1 MANFLCYITDTFMG
15 YAYGNRIKKTHP
27 DQSIQDAIATFED
40 ANEISDHEFE
50 LLKYV
55 CIFGHA
61 FEYLYQDEASQTK
74 MTVVKPDELFVVY
87 DDTLKQRAL
96 FAVRYGYHEN
106 DSQTGSNQSLGD
118 VYGEVLTRQ
127 TIYTFEG
134 DKQNKPIENPYGYIP
149 VVEYRMND
157 ERIGLYETVSGLI
170 EEYNRVIS
178 EKANDV
184 EAFAEAYL
192 AILGAE
198 TDEEG
203 VQRIRDDRIINF
215 YGTDNAADIS
225 VQFLTKPTADGTQE
239 NLLDRLEKQ
248 IYQISMVANISDE
261 AYGNATSGVSLAYK
275 LQVMSNLALGF
286 DRKIEKS
293 LKKRYKI
300 FCSLATNV
308 SDPDAWKDVV
318 ITTSRNI
325 PNNRAEETTIAK
337 DAEGLVSKRTQLSL
351 LSYVDD
357 PDAELERIKEEESKD
372 SELIQG
378 LFAEHDHED
387 VEDGN
392 EETEE

>member
-149 VVEYRMND
+149 VVEYR
-157 ERIGLYETVSGLI
+157 R
-170 EEYNRVIS
+170 
-178 EKANDV
+178 A
-184 EAFAEAYL
+184 
-192 AILGAE
+192 
-198 TDEEG
+198 
-203 VQRIRDDRIINF
+203 DR
-215 YGTDNAADIS
+215 A
-225 VQFLTKPTADGTQE
+225 V
-239 NLLDRLEKQ
+239 
-248 IYQISMVANISDE
+248 
-261 AYGNATSGVSLAYK
+261 
-275 LQVMSNLALGF
+275 
-286 DRKIEKS
+286 
-293 LKKRYKI
+293 
-300 FCSLATNV
+300 
-308 SDPDAWKDVV
+308 
-318 ITTSRNI
+318 
-325 PNNRAEETTIAK
+325 
-337 DAEGLVSKRTQLSL
+337 
-351 LSYVDD
+351 
-357 PDAELERIKEEESKD
+357 
-372 SELIQG
+372 
-378 LFAEHDHED
+378 
-387 VEDGN
+387 
-392 EETEE
+392 